1 MKLCLSWL
9 HFVQSDYAAQL
20 SAGSCSNSCG
30 GYRCPSGAVIAMS
43 RQPSSP
49 SSAAFFRAAAAVSRR
64 SVMLPEVSVPVI
76 KNRMCDPTR
85 RQFKP
90 VTQTDDRRRARKHR
104 LGKCDSDQARAKQD
118 KTGNGHG
125 EETVRS
131 EFVTHGTP
139 PIARPCSNRTTVTL
153 HSQKDSLPDASF
165 DPSDDF
171 MQHPFERNLSVRFGK
186 WTQPWTQT
194 LKY

>member
-64 SVMLPEVSVPVI
+64 SVMLPQVSVPVI

-104 LGKCDSDQARAKQD
+104 LGKSDSDQARAKQD

-131 EFVTHGTP
+131 EFFTHGTP
-139 PIARPCSNRTTVTL
+139 PIAREMLVTVSTSARPCSNRTTVTL
-153 HSQKDSLPDASF
+153 HSQKDFAPFRKSE
-165 DPSDDF
+165 SDWCF
-171 MQHPFERNLSVRFGK
+171 RVTGTPGHPGR
-186 WTQPWTQT
+186 
-194 LKY
+194 